1 MEVRGQ
7 FVEFFSSTLP
17 CGSMGLNSGTQAC
30 QQTTLPAEPSCRPRS
45 DFLLFVDSI
54 SLCPFLQCWDCTQE
68 PPGLASVSFKGGGY
82 SSVELT

>member
-7 FVEFFSSTLP
+7 FVEFSSFPLP

-30 QQTTLPAEPSCRPRS
+30 QQTTLPAEPSCRPKIRFS
-45 DFLLFVDSI
+45 FVCEVS
-54 SLCPFLQCWDCTQE
+54 SLCPLLQCWDCTLE